1 MSRGRG
7 RGGDGNR
14 REISALQTELLGKSI
29 FNKNG
34 EKSNGFPDYDVVAGR
49 TPTAE
54 EKHVAD
60 LMEKF
65 RSEMQSSVFC
75 LQPPAPPRDIE
86 RYSDRYF
93 KAATRQSLKGLKTDL
108 SLFPDEL
115 HQELLKKRTKRV
127 KAVVDS
133 GDGLLD
139 ALKGAKDDDDEDGA
153 GGAGDKSGGSDA
165 EKSDKEDGDEELGDE
180 DDEEDEEEG
189 NDYLDS
195 YFDNGEEDDMGDID
209 DDDGG
214 GGGDY

>member
-1 MSRGRG
+1 
-7 RGGDGNR
+7 
-14 REISALQTELLGKSI
+14 
-29 FNKNG
+29 
-34 EKSNGFPDYDVVAGR
+34 
-49 TPTAE
+49 
-54 EKHVAD
+54 
-60 LMEKF
+60 MEKF
-65 RSEMQSSVFC
+65 RSEMRSSVFC

-153 GGAGDKSGGSDA
+153 GAGDKSGGSDA